1 MNRGEKKSRQPNP
14 LSAASFISKCVFWW
28 LNPILKIGRSREIE
42 DGDVYAVP
50 NCLRSDQ
57 NTRRLEKVW
66 RLESQKEN
74 PSFKRAILKTYGVEI
89 FTTEIVYSIGETLA
103 RAAQALFLGGF
114 VDHFAHNDSTESNS
128 ADAYWHATGIVVSLL
143 YINFTFHQFR
153 TYKSMVACKIRVA
166 CGGLLYQKSLRMT
179 KSSVEDAQNGQMIS
193 LLSNDLTKIDFRF
206 GFITFFFEVPM
217 EFLAYFVICYIE
229 IGVSAVIGM
238 VFLLAFT
245 PLQVYLGKI
254 NGKTRMQNS
263 ERTDKRVKIMNEIL
277 KGIQAIKIAD
287 LMITIQR
294 LHDFLV
300 TPESKRVSKS
310 KKEPANVVKGLVIDG
325 KTIRDL
331 DEDVTLHRIQNKNA
345 NKTDEETHLVFSS
358 KDREDTVSKRIHS
371 SDDAEKFIR
380 LTNATAVWKDDN
392 QSNGIFDVSCEIRSA
407 LCAIVGQVGTG
418 KSTLLNVIL
427 GELELDSGTV
437 AINGSISYASQ
448 EPWIFAGTVRSN
460 IVFVDD
466 FDEQRYNKV
475 VEVCA
480 LERDF
485 RLLPQGDATI
495 VGERGSLLSGGQR
508 ARVNLARAI
517 YRQSD
522 IYLLDDPLSA
532 VDTHV
537 GKHIFEKCVKEF
549 LADKICV
556 LVTHQ
561 LQYLKDE
568 QNLVLLN
575 GGRIEAEGPF
585 ETLEK
590 FNVVGISQLDEMAV
604 VEELDQSPS
613 ESNEEQVRRK
623 STGSIQ
629 KADNPKDREETKSH
643 GAVGFKTYKAYFKAV
658 QSPCF
663 VAFVLTSSI
672 AYQLSQSGLD
682 IYLAVWVDW
691 EESTSKNNLTDYGI
705 VSSTAPFESV
715 DDHRRTFLIVYVC
728 VLLLTFICQMARTL
742 SFYELCAIASTNL
755 HDMLFRSVSRAKM
768 IFFNNNSSG
777 RILNRFGADISSV
790 DSVLPNNMHEVTATI
805 LNYVGAVTV
814 TAIVNPWSLIPA
826 AVMTVVFY
834 LLRIVFIRTSRSLKR
849 IEAASKFCPIY
860 SHVNATCQ
868 GSSTIR
874 VFNAGAMLED
884 EFHAFQNHCISSSY
898 LLLCTMRWLGFVL
911 DLTCLIYSAIVIY
924 SFVILEHS
932 MDLQGGRVGL
942 AILSSLNLISLSQW
956 GIRQSAELEN
966 QLISVERIIEYTKLP
981 SEPALES
988 DGMNA
993 PPPDWPSHGNIV
1005 FKALSLRYSE
1015 HSGRVLRDMTFRINA
1030 KEKVGVVGRTGAGK
1044 SSIIQSLFRLAEN
1057 EGQILIDGVDI
1068 GVIGLHDLRKKI
1080 SIIPQEA
1087 VLFSNTIR
1095 FNLDPFSERSDDEL
1109 WDSLDRVELKS
1120 MVSTMPDGIDSK
1132 ILDGGSNFSAGQ
1144 RQLVCLARAML
1155 RNNKILFL
1163 DEATANVDTDTDKL
1177 IQETIRSR
1185 FADCTVITVA
1195 HRLNTVMDSDK
1206 VLVVDAGKVVE
1217 FDHPYTLSQMQN
1229 GTLKQLLDQTG
1240 SSTASVLT
1248 EVAKQNY
1255 DQSKL
1260 NKKRN

>member
-193 LLSNDLTKIDFRF
+193 LLSNDLSKIDFRF

-310 KKEPANVVKGLVIDG
+310 KKEPANVIKGLVIDG

-331 DEDVTLHRIQNKNA
+331 DADVTLHRIQNKNA
-345 NKTDEETHLVFSS
+345 NKTDKETHLVFSA
-358 KDREDTVSKRIHS
+358 KDREDTVSKRTHS

-407 LCAIVGQVGTG
+407 LCVIVGQVGTG

-575 GGRIEAEGPF
+575 GGRIEAKGPC

-590 FNVVGISQLDEMAV
+590 FNIVGISQLDEMAV

-613 ESNEEQVRRK
+613 ESNEEQVSCYVQFQSSGRK
-623 STGSIQ
+623 FIGFVHFRGSKEI
-629 KADNPKDREETKSH
+629 DGEHTKSR
-643 GAVGFKTYKAYFKAV
+643 
-658 QSPCF
+658 QSKR
-663 VAFVLTSSI
+663 S
-672 AYQLSQSGLD
+672 
-682 IYLAVWVDW
+682 VDW

-777 RILNRFGADISSV
+777 RILNRFGADISCV

-849 IEAASKFCPIY
+849 IEAASKF
-860 SHVNATCQ
+860 
-868 GSSTIR
+868 
-874 VFNAGAMLED
+874 
-884 EFHAFQNHCISSSY
+884 
-898 LLLCTMRWLGFVL
+898 WL
-911 DLTCLIYSAIVIY
+911 
-924 SFVILEHS
+924 SF
-932 MDLQGGRVGL
+932 
-942 AILSSLNLISLSQW
+942 
-956 GIRQSAELEN
+956 
-966 QLISVERIIEYTKLP
+966 
-981 SEPALES
+981 
-988 DGMNA
+988 
-993 PPPDWPSHGNIV
+993 
-1005 FKALSLRYSE
+1005 RYSIE
-1015 HSGRVLRDMTFRINA
+1015 INIFF
-1030 KEKVGVVGRTGAGK
+1030 VV
-1044 SSIIQSLFRLAEN
+1044 
-1057 EGQILIDGVDI
+1057 
-1068 GVIGLHDLRKKI
+1068 
-1080 SIIPQEA
+1080 
-1087 VLFSNTIR
+1087 
-1095 FNLDPFSERSDDEL
+1095 
-1109 WDSLDRVELKS
+1109 
-1120 MVSTMPDGIDSK
+1120 SK
-1132 ILDGGSNFSAGQ
+1132 
-1144 RQLVCLARAML
+1144 
-1155 RNNKILFL
+1155 
-1163 DEATANVDTDTDKL
+1163 
-1177 IQETIRSR
+1177 
-1185 FADCTVITVA
+1185 
-1195 HRLNTVMDSDK
+1195 
-1206 VLVVDAGKVVE
+1206 
-1217 FDHPYTLSQMQN
+1217 
-1229 GTLKQLLDQTG
+1229 
-1240 SSTASVLT
+1240 
-1248 EVAKQNY
+1248 
-1255 DQSKL
+1255 
-1260 NKKRN
+1260 